1 MNAPLGHHKEST
13 MVVQITYQKEL
24 EERQK
29 GAKKMRKVK
38 FQELLLGSLKSVHLK
53 STQASEVEE

>member
-1 MNAPLGHHKEST
+1 MNAPLGHHKESSSGSANH
-13 MVVQITYQKEL
+13 L
-24 EERQK
+24 SK